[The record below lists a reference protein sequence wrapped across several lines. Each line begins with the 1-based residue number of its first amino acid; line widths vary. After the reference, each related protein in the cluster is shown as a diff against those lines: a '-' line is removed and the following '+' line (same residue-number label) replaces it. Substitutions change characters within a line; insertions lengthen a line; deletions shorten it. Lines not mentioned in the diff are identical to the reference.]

1 MQLGDGTSWV
11 GHWKPE
17 KVIEAA
23 EAEVSRALG
32 ASCAYLTGQ
41 IKRMVGRPGMKP
53 SRKFGVSVLEG
64 KKVARGTE
72 GADITRVS
80 RPGEP
85 PRVRTGTL
93 RNSIHYEKIDAR
105 GLSWKVGSPL
115 KYAAA
120 LELGT
125 TRGLAPRPF
134 LRTALALYASDMQ
147 AIIASKL
154 SKLKF
159 KGAKFMAPWSSEL
172 TSEDVSRAKRTAQ
185 WTPGIYRDPP
195 AMGEK

>member
-17 KVIEAA
+17 KVLQAT

-32 ASCAYLTGQ
+32 SSCAYLTGQ
-41 IKRMVGRPGMKP
+41 IKRMVGRPGMKK
-53 SRKFGVSVLEG
+53 SRPFGVSVLLG
-64 KKVARGTE
+64 KKVARGTV

-105 GLSWKVGSPL
+105 GLAWKIGSPL

-125 TRGLAPRPF
+125 TRGLKPRPY
-134 LRTALALYASDMQ
+134 LRTALVRYARTMG
-147 AIIASKL
+147 AIVASRL
-154 SKLKF
+154 QKLKF
-159 KGAKFMAPWSSEL
+159 KGTNYVPLWSSEL
-172 TSEDVSRAKRTAQ
+172 TGEDVARAKRTAQ
-185 WTPGIYRDPP
+185 WTPGIYRDAP